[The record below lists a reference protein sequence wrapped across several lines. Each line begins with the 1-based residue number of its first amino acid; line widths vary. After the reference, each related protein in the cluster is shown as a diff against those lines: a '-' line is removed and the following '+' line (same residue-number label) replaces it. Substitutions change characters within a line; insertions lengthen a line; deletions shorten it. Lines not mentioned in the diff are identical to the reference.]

1 MRIGLACAGDIVC
14 AQRSIHCAG
23 ADSCDP
29 SPLSRPHASHG
40 TDWPSAVQ
48 KSESAWRAPSRPP
61 SSKPCASSSAFI
73 APALAPLTAT
83 IGLASHPP
91 VVLHREDVI
100 KRNKDGS
107 ERHRLLGRGDPIEFP
122 TRRRGYYS
130 WHSFCKTQYA
140 SLEKEGGFPNFFA
153 IHDGICQVLDQA
165 KRLGI
170 ETDVTDESEYFTHRD
185 KAKLEAEINKWN
197 RMVAAVAGTLKDA
210 YKDRP
215 DAIASPIT
223 DTPEFERLEA
233 QGQEFAAKARGLK
246 DIIDHDLK

>member
-1 MRIGLACAGDIVC
+1 MGLTIHYTLHAPAIFSFNDARTLITQLQTFAKKLPIKTCTKIITYKDGKDDPRFGDF
-14 AQRSIHCAG
+14 RSY
-23 ADSCDP
+23 
-29 SPLSRPHASHG
+29 LLMLPHAENDENPPHLFVRPLELVEFDLHQPG
-40 TDWPSAVQ
+40 
-48 KSESAWRAPSRPP
+48 SESA
-61 SSKPCASSSAFI
+61 AF
-73 APALAPLTAT
+73 
-83 IGLASHPP
+83 GLARYAATASAERFNIKDHPTNLTGWRWS
-91 VVLHREDVI
+91 V
-100 KRNKDGS
+100 
-107 ERHRLLGRGDPIEFP
+107 
-122 TRRRGYYS
+122 
-130 WHSFCKTQYA
+130 FCKTQYA

-210 YKDRP
+210 CKDRP